1 MPLVA
6 KTLRMGIRNGGKRPN
21 LSESRLRHQLF
32 PREIQKVPPRM
43 GLLNQFES
51 NCPLQLRK
59 TLFLVAYEEKKIVRR
74 LQR

>member
-6 KTLRMGIRNGGKRPN
+6 KTLRMSIGNSGKRPN
-21 LSESRLRHQLF
+21 QSESRLRHQSF
-32 PREIQKVPPRM
+32 PRKIQKVAPQM

-51 NCPLQLRK
+51 NWPLQLRK
-59 TLFLVAYEEKKIVRR
+59 TLFSVAYEEKKIVRR